1 MFSDTPWTWILYEPM
16 DRDNSLPL
24 SLLHSFHI
32 PLPCSQLLIKWHSV
46 YIFNFD
52 HLQDSKKG
60 WAIDKEFFS
69 VLNSRICIVVT
80 N

>member
-32 PLPCSQLLIKWHSV
+32 PLPCSRLLIKWHSV

-52 HLQDSKKG
+52 HLQDS
-60 WAIDKEFFS
+60 
-69 VLNSRICIVVT
+69 
-80 N
+80 